1 MNRIKEVMIH
11 IKLGGWALFVL
22 CRHSTS
28 RQPGDGTSFLSF
40 TGTEELSVSLLRGSG
55 AGNPPRRRSEQA
67 HPWERHGDGKAGPC
81 LFGII
86 SATISGDLFRSC
98 ASNNAWNYKWAA
110 RYVFG

>member
-1 MNRIKEVMIH
+1 MMIN

-40 TGTEELSVSLLRGSG
+40 AGTEELSVSLLRGSG

-67 HPWERHGDGKAGPC
+67 HPRERHGDGKAGPC
-81 LFGII
+81 LFWDHF
-86 SATISGDLFRSC
+86 SH
-98 ASNNAWNYKWAA
+98 N
-110 RYVFG
+110 FG